1 MRSARGCEL
10 RTNCRVWE
18 VTIGDDG
25 MATGAVYYDA
35 DGIAQFQPAEVVIM
49 ACNGVGTARL
59 LLHSHPGGFPT
70 GWRIPAGWS
79 ART

>member
-1 MRSARGCEL
+1 MRVREI
-10 RTNCRVWE
+10 TV
-18 VTIGDDG
+18 GDDG

-35 DGIAQFQPAEVVIM
+35 DGVAQSQPAEVVIM

-59 LLHSHPGGFPT
+59 LLHSTSRAVSRT
-70 GWRIPAGWS
+70 GWPIPVGWS